1 MRSNAPG
8 AGSRGPGVW
17 RGFRLSAVLALLAC
31 CASAEIIDRIAVSV
45 GNSVITTSDVDRE
58 IRVTAFQS
66 GAQPDLSPA
75 NRRSTAQRMV
85 EQKLIRREME
95 QSHYPLPA
103 STEAD
108 FLIEQL
114 RMSRYSTDAEYQQAL
129 AKYSI
134 TEQDVR
140 DELLW
145 QLTLLRFIEVRFR
158 PGVRV
163 SDQEIQDY
171 FDKQVKPAAEAAHPN
186 QPVSLDDYRN
196 QIENRLAEQQTD
208 KEVDTWLQDARKR
221 TEIVFHDEAFQ

>member
-1 MRSNAPG
+1 MIS
-8 AGSRGPGVW
+8 AGQNCSFESP
-17 RGFRLSAVLALLAC
+17 FRAALLFLSLC
-31 CASAEIIDRIAVSV
+31 PLTHAEIIDRIAVSV

-75 NRRSTAQRMV
+75 NRRATAQRMV

-95 QSHYPLPA
+95 LSHYPLP
-103 STEAD
+103 STAEVD
-108 FLIEQL
+108 FLIDQL
-114 RMSRYSTDAEYQQAL
+114 RMMRYPTDDGYHQAL
-129 AKYSI
+129 AEYGI
-134 TEQDVR
+134 TEQDLR

-171 FDKQVKPAAEAAHPN
+171 FDKQVRPAALAAHPG
-186 QPVSLDDYRN
+186 QPVSLEDYRN

-208 KEVDTWLQDARKR
+208 KEVDAWLQDARKR
-221 TEIVFHDEAFQ
+221 TEIVFHDEAFE

>member
-1 MRSNAPG
+1 MRSQGAG
-8 AGSRGPGVW
+8 AGSFGPG
-17 RGFRLSAVLALLAC
+17 RQFRLTAALSLLAC

-66 GAQPDLSPA
+66 DVQPDLSPA
-75 NRRSTAQRMV
+75 NRRATAQRMV

-103 STEAD
+103 PTEAD

-114 RMSRYSTDAEYQQAL
+114 RMSRYPTDAGYQQAL
-129 AKYSI
+129 AKYGV

-171 FDKQVKPAAEAAHPN
+171 FDKQVKPAAQAAHPG
-186 QPVSLDDYRN
+186 QPVSLEDYRN

-208 KEVDTWLQDARKR
+208 KEVDAWLQDARKR